1 MLVLRGRYLA
11 MSPSYQVG
19 ENLELLTEEPETFSS
34 DREPLT
40 GLQNVTRDSVL
51 FRKLNGG
58 NIA

>member
-11 MSPSYQVG
+11 MSPSDQVG
-19 ENLELLTEEPETFSS
+19 ENLELLTYEIETSFS
-34 DREPLT
+34 DREPLI
-40 GLQNVTRDSVL
+40 GLQNATRDSVL